1 MHKNSLMDIYNHA
14 QVKSRQKSMKYIGYI
29 VLVIV
34 FVVIFALSL
43 LNAQLIEF
51 NYLVGILHLP
61 LIILMVLTFTV
72 GLMVGMLLMLI
83 SRRSRKKKKEAL

>member
-1 MHKNSLMDIYNHA
+1 
-14 QVKSRQKSMKYIGYI
+14 MKYIGYI

-34 FVVIFALSL
+34 FVIIFALSL
-43 LNAQLIEF
+43 LNAQSIEF

-61 LIILMVLTFTV
+61 LIILMVLTFIV
-72 GLMVGMLLMLI
+72 GLLVGMLLMLI

>member
-1 MHKNSLMDIYNHA
+1 
-14 QVKSRQKSMKYIGYI
+14 MKYIGYI

-34 FVVIFALSL
+34 FVIIFALSL
-43 LNAQLIEF
+43 LNAQSIEF

-61 LIILMVLTFTV
+61 LIILMVLTFIV
-72 GLMVGMLLMLI
+72 GLLVGVLLMLI